1 MRIKIKHCDHY
12 SFALSFK
19 FETEAWG
26 ISEMVCFIVAVV
38 VVVVVANESEAKNV
52 N

>member
-19 FETEAWG
+19 FEKEAWG
-26 ISEMVCFIVAVV
+26 ILEMVCFIVA